1 MLPERAGESEAA
13 VVWPCYEPA
22 AVADLLDDVLQAS
35 IDGICIFDRDRRC
48 THWNTALERLTGVD
62 ASRAIG
68 RTQADLFPDSD
79 QQRPYSLTFSPA
91 GSGAVIGV
99 ARKSE
104 AGINE
109 MLSLASHKLKTPLAA
124 MQIHLGAQL
133 RQLQRGLFDKDNLER
148 STSSAIEQ
156 AMRMADTINMLV
168 DVSRIDSGRWKLD
181 WSDFELSAVVRHAA
195 QRLKHTAS
203 DNGCEVRIDV
213 PDELPVRM
221 DRVRMEE
228 VLATLLANSFK
239 HGAGKPVDI
248 EVRPQG
254 SQVQIV
260 VADHGGGIAPDDLPQ
275 VFTRGPR
282 TALGL
287 WIAKEIVLAHRG
299 SIDVTSSPGQG
310 SRFTI
315 VMPRLAA

>member
-1 MLPERAGESEAA
+1 MSGS
-13 VVWPCYEPA
+13 
-22 AVADLLDDVLQAS
+22 AVADPLLDDVLQAS

-48 THWNTALERLTGVD
+48 THWNKAMALLTGVEGS
-62 ASRAIG
+62 AALG
-68 RTQADLFPDSD
+68 KPQGELFPDTD
-79 QQRPYSLTFSPA
+79 QQRPYSLSFLPA
-91 GSGAVIGV
+91 NGGAVIGV

-133 RQLQRGLFDKDNLER
+133 RQLQRGTFDKENLER

-195 QRLKHTAS
+195 ERLKHTAS
-203 DNGCEVRIDV
+203 DNGCEIRIDV
-213 PDELPVRM
+213 PAQLHVRM
-221 DRVRMEE
+221 DKVRMEE
-228 VLATLLANSFK
+228 VFATLLANAFK
-239 HGAGKPVDI
+239 HGAGRPVDI
-248 EVRPQG
+248 QVQQQG

-260 VADHGGGIAPDDLPQ
+260 VADHGGGIAPDDLPE
-275 VFTRGPR
+275 VFARGPR

-287 WIAKEIVLAHRG
+287 WIAKEIVVAHRG
-299 SIDVTSSPGQG
+299 SIDVTSSPGEG

-315 VMPRLAA
+315 VVPKVAAA